1 MRTAL
6 FLVVATLVGCVGPRR
21 SDDPQVRDEEICRD
35 VAWELH
41 GDDRFSEIR
50 VTCKKGVVFLDGV
63 VTDESDREQARRKAW
78 GVSGVEEVKSSL
90 RLRSR

>member
-6 FLVVATLVGCVGPRR
+6 FLVFALVVGCAGPRR
-21 SDDPQVRDEEICRD
+21 SDDPLVRDEEICRD

-41 GDDRFSEIR
+41 QDDRFADVR
-50 VTCKKGVVFLDGV
+50 VTCKKGVVYLNGV
-63 VTDESDREQARRKAW
+63 VTEESDREQARRRAW
-78 GVSGVEEVKSSL
+78 SVSGVEEVRSSL

>member
-6 FLVVATLVGCVGPRR
+6 CLVVALLVGCAGPRR
-21 SDDPQVRDEEICRD
+21 SEDPQVRDEEICRD

-41 GDDRFSEIR
+41 GDDRFADVR
-50 VTCKKGVVFLDGV
+50 VTCKRGVVYLSGV
-63 VTDESDREQARRKAW
+63 VTDEADREQARRRAW
-78 GVSGVEEVKSSL
+78 SVSGVEEIKSSL